1 MPPNY
6 LALDFGNTRDKYAV
20 FQGQVLIE
28 AGAAEDLR
36 FDPSS
41 LGHILTRFMPAQAV
55 LSNTAGERQELV
67 TWLENQVPLLPLQ
80 AATPLP
86 FVHAYK
92 TPQTLGNDRIALAAG
107 ALNRSPEQPVLAIDA
122 GTCLTL
128 DLVDAEGVYQGGLI
142 APGIRMRLQAMHTF
156 TARLP
161 LVEWEGQA
169 EEAPLV
175 GKSTRDCLLAGAV
188 TATAAEL
195 DGLLD
200 RYRQQ
205 YPGLVP
211 LLTGGDG
218 PALAASLKNRI
229 FAVPHLLMEGLNKIL
244 IYNVLQRN

>member
-20 FQGQVLIE
+20 FQGHVLLE
-28 AGAAEDLR
+28 AGAADELR

-41 LGHILTRFMPAQAV
+41 LGHILARFRPEQAV
-55 LSNTAGERQELV
+55 LSNTAGERHDLLS
-67 TWLENQVPLLPLQ
+67 WLEKQVAVLPLH

-86 FVHAYK
+86 FSSAYE

-107 ALNRSPEQPVLAIDA
+107 ALHRAPEQAVLAIDA

-128 DLVDAEGVYQGGLI
+128 DLVDAQGVYQGGLI
-142 APGIRMRLQAMHTF
+142 APGVRMRLQAMHTF

-161 LVEWEGQA
+161 LVEWNGQA
-169 EEAPLV
+169 EEAPLI
-175 GKSTRDCLLAGAV
+175 GRSTLDCLLAGAV
-188 TATAAEL
+188 TAAAAEL

-200 RYRQQ
+200 RYRQEN
-205 YPGLVP
+205 PGLVA

-218 PALAASLKNRI
+218 PALAASMKNRI